1 MRSFGVRVLVMGWL
15 LVVAG
20 ATAVWPQTGCVP
32 AAIPRYV
39 SQLRLRQEALQKQKV
54 DEMETRVPAAVRYQ
68 IVELKDALADAV
80 DMMMRC
86 APAEVDATALEAD
99 LAKTLGAN
107 QAAKPAPEPKPDE
120 EEEPGP
126 PSGAYGGDLKVSVTT
141 PANATQWR
149 IVTASFGIECGEDS
163 LLMLY
168 EWAGWGWRR
177 SLRWQSAPYVE
188 ISGAFG
194 DFFKYAVVPGVAP
207 QKIVVAHGTASC
219 KPRYNTFKIDVLE
232 KIAGGNSA
240 GVWLHMERGYSPGD
254 GEIRLRGAANGFTLR
269 INAPALDANGGDRV
283 VVYRFEIDGRR
294 LSRVAPI
301 STTGRG
307 FVEEWLEMPW
317 EEAAGQTAPEAVGK
331 MQRVHSGLARLDRDA
346 STSVSYTYGPVRACS
361 VKGQYEVEMDGDR
374 GGPEFFMIQDQS
386 VGYLMADY
394 GTTHDARCNGPDL
407 MKTQ

>member
-1 MRSFGVRVLVMGWL
+1 M
-15 LVVAG
+15 AG
-20 ATAVWPQTGCVP
+20 AGVAWPQTGCVP

-39 SQLRLRQEALQKQKV
+39 SQLRLRQEALQKEKV
-54 DEMETRVPAAVRYQ
+54 YEMETLVPAAVRYQ
-68 IVELKDALADAV
+68 IGQLKDAVADAV

-86 APAEVDATALEAD
+86 APAEVDAAALEGD

-107 QAAKPAPEPKPDE
+107 QAPKPAEPKPDE

-126 PSGAYGGDLKVSVTT
+126 PSGAYGGDLKVSAAT

-163 LLMLY
+163 MLMLY

-194 DFFKYAVVPGVAP
+194 DFFKYAVVPGVVP
-207 QKIVVAHGTASC
+207 QKIVVVHGTAAC
-219 KPRYNTFKIDVLE
+219 KPSYSTFKVDVLE

-254 GEIRLRGAANGFTLR
+254 GEIRLRGTANGFTLR

-317 EEAAGQTAPEAVGK
+317 DEAVGQTAPETVGK
-331 MQRVHSGLARLDRDA
+331 MQRVHSGLAQLDRDA
-346 STSVSYTYGPVRACS
+346 STSVSYTYGPVRACA
-361 VKGQYEVEMDGDR
+361 VKGQYEVEMDGDK
-374 GGPEFFMIQDQS
+374 GGPEFFVIRDQP
-386 VGYLMADY
+386 VGYVMVDY
-394 GTTHDARCNGPDL
+394 GTTHDTRCSGPDL
-407 MKTQ
+407 TKTQ